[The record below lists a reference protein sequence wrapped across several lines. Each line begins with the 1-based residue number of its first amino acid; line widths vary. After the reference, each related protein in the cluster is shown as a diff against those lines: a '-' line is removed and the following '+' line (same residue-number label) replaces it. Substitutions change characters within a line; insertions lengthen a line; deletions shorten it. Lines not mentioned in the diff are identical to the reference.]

1 MHTLIPAASSFPR
14 HARQPAWYGLVHRGP
29 PAPRRPHR
37 AQAAAK
43 RRRHSRG
50 QLIRGRVR
58 QGEEERDSKESH
70 PQRRFSHHA
79 SASIFIEALGFSA
92 SHRRFPIGDRH
103 WHCIRHIQL
112 SFSPSTRLV
121 IQRRM
126 LRLQIDDLR
135 ADLGMLYYKKE
146 VYTLYSRLQTLYSI

>member
-135 ADLGMLYYKKE
+135 ADLGRLYYRKE
-146 VYTLYSRLQTLYSI
+146 VYILYSKTSDTL